1 MPHEPTR
8 RGLLKTTATVAVT
21 SALALNRGAAAWAKE
36 PADATAGTLPK
47 VDAVLRAAVSA
58 QDVPGLVAMAATET
72 GVVYEGVF
80 GSRRIHEGPEMTRDT
95 IFRVAS
101 MVKLITTVAALRL
114 VEQGKLSLEA
124 PVPDIDPVVA
134 APQVLDG
141 FDPAGK
147 PLLRPAKRPISL
159 HSSPT
164 PPASSTG
171 CLRQSRL
178 TYASTAACTTYQQ
191 NGKTPGNSTS

>member
-1 MPHEPTR
+1 MRDKPTR
-8 RGLLKTTATVAVT
+8 RDVLKRTATLAAT
-21 SALALNRGAAAWAKE
+21 SALAMSRGAAAWAE
-36 PADATAGTLPK
+36 EAADAAAGTLPQ

-58 QDVPGLVAMAATET
+58 QDVPGVVAMAATET
-72 GVVYEGVF
+72 GVVYDGIF
-80 GSRRIHEGPEMTRDT
+80 GGRRIHEGPAMTRDT

-124 PVPDIDPVVA
+124 PVPDIDPVIA

-147 PLLRPAKRPISL
+147 PLLRRASFPAHRN
-159 HSSPT
+159 
-164 PPASSTG
+164 
-171 CLRQSRL
+171 LRVSEGVENLLR
-178 TYASTAACTTYQQ
+178 
-191 NGKTPGNSTS
+191 